1 MMRDYI
7 LRFVVLH
14 RIKYF
19 SLHKKSL
26 SNEFEKKLVC
36 MHACV
41 YACMCVCNVCM
52 YVLIDV

>member
-7 LRFVVLH
+7 LRLNTSVY
-14 RIKYF
+14 I
-19 SLHKKSL
+19 KKSL
-26 SNEFEKKLVC
+26 SNEFEKMLVC

-41 YACMCVCNVCM
+41 CAWMCVCNVCM

>member
-7 LRFVVLH
+7 LRVVLLH

-26 SNEFEKKLVC
+26 SNEFEKMLVC

>member
-7 LRFVVLH
+7 LRVVLLH

-19 SLHKKSL
+19 SLLKKSL
-26 SNEFEKKLVC
+26 SNEFEKMLL
-36 MHACV
+36 
-41 YACMCVCNVCM
+41 CVCNVCM